1 MASYYSSQSPVGA
14 VGSSS
19 SLDPNMAF
27 YAAEQPSFYS
37 NRPSMDPDGRPDISG
52 AIGGNGTGVNAVSGG
67 ISNGPVF
74 GGGQIVVQN
83 WWNAFTPWTGMDGE
97 PPLLQELG
105 INFDHILQKSLTVMN
120 PIRKVDPHIM
130 DDADLAGPLL
140 FCLVFA
146 SFLLLSGKP
155 QFSYIYG
162 VALIGSV
169 SMYALLNLMSE
180 SGINAYRTASVL
192 GYGLIPLVFLS
203 MFSVVLSLDG
213 MVGYILSAAS
223 VIWSSY
229 AASSIFA
236 ATLQLS
242 HQRFLVAYPVG
253 LLYSAFSLFI
263 FEVKKQ

>member
-1 MASYYSSQSPVGA
+1 MSAYYSSQSPA
-14 VGSSS
+14 AAASS

-52 AIGGNGTGVNAVSGG
+52 AIGGGGSAAGGGGAGGG
-67 ISNGPVF
+67 IGTPVF
-74 GGGQIVVQN
+74 GGQIHVQN
-83 WWNAFTPWTGMDGE
+83 WWNAFTPWTGMEGE

-105 INFDHILQKSLTVMN
+105 INFDHMLQKSLTVLN
-120 PIRKVDPHIM
+120 PLRTVDPHIM

-140 FCLVFA
+140 FCLAFA

-162 VALIGSV
+162 VALIGSI

-192 GYGLIPLVFLS
+192 GYCILPLVFLS
-203 MFSVVLSLDG
+203 MFSVVASLDG
-213 MVGYILSAAS
+213 MLGYILSAAT
-223 VIWSSY
+223 VGWSSY

-236 ATLQLS
+236 TVLHLS